1 MNITEQNSF
10 VLQKDE
16 AKLVIEN
23 TSDQPHDIE
32 LSFTIIDTQKR
43 SFLTKLKGL
52 FSEELI
58 VIKADRVTTK
68 NISNFIYKQI
78 TTADQLYKEKIKSTQ
93 SSESA
98 NEQPKKRKS
107 NKPNTTSASR
117 KDKAPIQ

>member
-16 AKLVIEN
+16 AKLVIKN
-23 TSDQPHDIE
+23 TSDHPHDIE
-32 LSFTIIDTQKR
+32 LSFIIIDTQKR

-52 FSEELI
+52 FFEEPI

>member
-52 FSEELI
+52 FSEEPI